1 MRKITSILILF
12 VVFFTIINVNA
23 QISNGDFEIL
33 NQDGLPYRWKDNN
46 LAATISSTPEAHS
59 GQNALKINNIFIDSL
74 ENPYVLSGSAYL
86 SNGLEGCGGD
96 FLNEIDTI
104 SPYNDTSFNLGFYYK
119 FTAAGGDVALAQLEL
134 YGTQNGNLISL
145 GKAEVHIIE
154 TNTEYNYIYTAVNFT
169 TTDVTPEYF
178 SLVFSNSEDGLIAS
192 LGTSLIID
200 DVTINNVALQ
210 INHSVNNPFIVYPTL
225 ANEEINILKE
235 NSTIEG
241 NYNFKII
248 TPEGKLIA
256 QNRVSF
262 SNNDVGKI
270 DISQLSKGVY
280 WLTTTINGKE
290 NITKFIKR

>member
-119 FTAAGGDVALAQLEL
+119 FTGAGGDVALAQLEL

-145 GKAEVHIIE
+145 GKAEVHITE